1 MSLVKK
7 MVIVDVFKFISDH
20 PYSSLFAVASPLII
34 PPQYH
39 SVFAQ
44 IILTLGTQLTMFIF
58 ERLRK
63 KAKIR
68 KLRKDY
74 DQSFDDYL
82 KDKDPTEKR

>member
-1 MSLVKK
+1 MD
-7 MVIVDVFKFISDH
+7 VIKWISDH
-20 PYSSLFAVASPLII
+20 PYSSLFAVANPLII
-34 PPQYH
+34 PLEYH

-44 IILTLGTQLTMFIF
+44 IILTLGTQLTIFIF
-58 ERLRK
+58 ELLRK
-63 KAKIR
+63 KSKIR